1 MTNSMLF
8 EGPILEEVLSEARL
22 CFGSE
27 VEIEAANRV
36 RRGGLFGFFASEWY
50 EVWARPS
57 AALAANPALALLDE
71 EEEPDSF
78 QQMVR
83 NAISDRRLGGGT
95 GPETPEENYESAL
108 DDFFG
113 GDDASPAVRERELVG
128 VATGSP
134 AVRERELVGVAAGSP
149 ATGSTEVAE
158 AAPAATPMLAA
169 DAVSAA
175 VALEDAPRGA
185 SVFAPQRAAKTDLL
199 WAMLDRLD
207 AVPTAPPLPRNSGL
221 VVFVGEAA
229 TALETARR
237 MGERHQ
243 LWNGDVA
250 VLTRSGDVA
259 DVPSWLV
266 IDDLDELAN
275 RAARWRQRDGVVPV
289 VLDQGVEAVER
300 AWAAKAITAIEADQV
315 RMVVEAWRLTEDVG
329 RLAGKLGGVD
339 ALELVAV
346 ADTVEPLAM
355 LDLGIP
361 LGSIEG
367 RPATADLL
375 AAVWLENR
383 RRA

>member
-57 AALAANPALALLDE
+57 AALAANPALALLDG

-83 NAISDRRLGGGT
+83 NAIADRRLSGGDA
-95 GPETPEENYESAL
+95 PETPQENYESAL
-108 DDFFG
+108 DEFFG
-113 GDDASPAVRERELVG
+113 GDAPSPVRERELVG
-128 VATGSP
+128 VS
-134 AVRERELVGVAAGSP
+134 
-149 ATGSTEVAE
+149 
-158 AAPAATPMLAA
+158 AAPTGQAAPLAPESAPAEPPTSTPMLAA
-169 DAVSAA
+169 NAVSAA
-175 VALEDAPRGA
+175 VALEDAPRGD
-185 SVFAPQRAAKTDLL
+185 SVFSPQRAAKTDLL

-207 AVPTAPPLPRNSGL
+207 AVPTAPPLPCDSGL

-266 IDDLDELAN
+266 IDDLDELTS

-300 AWAAKAITAIEADQV
+300 AWAAKAIKAIEADQV
-315 RMVVEAWRLTEDVG
+315 RLVVEAWRLTEDVG

-339 ALELVAV
+339 AIELVAV

-355 LDLGIP
+355 LDLEIP